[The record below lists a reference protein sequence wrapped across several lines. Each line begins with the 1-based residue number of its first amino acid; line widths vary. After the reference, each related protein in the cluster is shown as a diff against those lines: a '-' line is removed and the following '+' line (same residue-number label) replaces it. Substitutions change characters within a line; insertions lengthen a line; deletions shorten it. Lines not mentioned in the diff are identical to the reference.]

1 MNYFL
6 NHVQT
11 WEELWRWGHHARREI
26 LRKDW
31 HAKKCLVGRQ
41 FLNGEQ
47 GRGEPLLQAQ
57 GNRCMDLVCLG
68 KQDTPLAKTLR
79 SGVGQWWDLG
89 CMPMHI

>member
-1 MNYFL
+1 MKVRAPCQKGDFEKGL
-6 NHVQT
+6 TCQ
-11 WEELWRWGHHARREI
+11 EMLG
-26 LRKDW
+26 
-31 HAKKCLVGRQ
+31 KK

-68 KQDTPLAKTLR
+68 KQDMPLAKTLL